1 MWCGAQRQEADS
13 SEWWVWVTSRWTAL
27 CSKRGGGEL
36 VQEIWDMRTNATDG
50 GAVLYRGET
59 KISRK
64 LFETGGVVE
73 IE

>member
-1 MWCGAQRQEADS
+1 M
-13 SEWWVWVTSRWTAL
+13 TSRWTAL
-27 CSKRGGGEL
+27 CSRRGGEEL
-36 VQEIWDMRTNATDG
+36 VQEIWDTRTNATDG
-50 GAVLYRGET
+50 GAVGYRWET